1 MFWKRLL
8 SFVVLI
14 AILAVCLYFG
24 GVVTGI
30 AVAAVSFI
38 GVFEMLRVY
47 KLEKSSLGVVTY
59 IATAFYYIV
68 LIIGWMDIAVI
79 VMTVSL
85 LVYLAIYV
93 IRYPK
98 YNDKQV
104 MTAFLSFF
112 YVPVMFSYVY
122 LMRAMPNGGYL
133 VVLIFLAASGNDT
146 FAYLVGVT
154 LGKHKMFP
162 ELSPKKSVEG
172 FIGGVVGAT
181 ILGMIFGYIYSRH
194 VHPVHHATILFGAA
208 CLVGSLPAVIGD
220 LAASAIK
227 RNNNIK
233 DFGNLIP
240 GHGGIMDR
248 IDSILFTA
256 PIMYYVVTFVI
267 RFASV

>member
-1 MFWKRLL
+1 MFWKRLI
-8 SFVVLI
+8 SAVALI
-14 AILAVCLYFG
+14 AILVVCLYFG
-24 GVVTGI
+24 GVVTGV
-30 AVAAVSFI
+30 AAAAVSFV
-38 GVFEMLRVY
+38 GVYEMLRVY

-59 IATAFYYIV
+59 ISTAIYYIV
-68 LIIGWMDIAVI
+68 LIIGWMDISVI

-104 MTAFLSFF
+104 MTAFLTFF
-112 YVPVMFSYVY
+112 YVSVMFSFVY
-122 LMRAMPNGGYL
+122 LMRIMPNGGYL
-133 VVLIFLAASGNDT
+133 VVLIFLASSGNDT
-146 FAYLVGVT
+146 FAYLVGVKF
-154 LGKHKMFP
+154 GKHKMFP
-162 ELSPKKSVEG
+162 KLSPKKSVEG
-172 FIGGVVGAT
+172 FIGGVAGAT
-181 ILGMIFGYIYSRH
+181 LLGMIFGYIYSRT
-194 VHPVHHATILFGAA
+194 VHPIYHSTILFGGA
-208 CLVGSLPAVIGD
+208 CMIASIPAVIGD

-227 RNNNIK
+227 RNNDIK

-267 RFASV
+267 RFASA